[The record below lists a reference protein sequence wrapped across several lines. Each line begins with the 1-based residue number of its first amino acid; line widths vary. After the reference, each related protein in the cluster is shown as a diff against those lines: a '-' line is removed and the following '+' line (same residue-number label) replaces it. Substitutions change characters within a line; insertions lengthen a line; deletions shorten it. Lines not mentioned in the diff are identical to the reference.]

1 MLKYV
6 TLFDALGRHD
16 EIVAKS
22 GGLQGTKDEGLID
35 SILSHMQNDDY
46 YPDFASKLTHLV
58 FSIIKNHA
66 FNDGNKRTSIM
77 LGATFM
83 RINDFGKEI
92 VDNFVVQ
99 MEDVVVAVAENK
111 IDKHLLNEILVSLT
125 TKYEY
130 SDELQSR
137 INNAIS

>member
-6 TLFDALGRHD
+6 TLSDALGRHD

-35 SILSHMQNDDY
+35 SILFHMQNDDY

-66 FNDGNKRTSIM
+66 FNDGNKRTSII

-83 RINDFGKEI
+83 RINDFEREV
-92 VDNFVVQ
+92 VDNFVVK
-99 MEDVVVAVAENK
+99 MENVVVAVAENK
-111 IDKHLLNEILVSLT
+111 IDKIFLNEIIASLT
-125 TKYEY
+125 TQYEY
-130 SDELQSR
+130 SDELQKR

>member
-1 MLKYV
+1 VLKYV
-6 TLFDALGRHD
+6 TLSDALGRHD

-130 SDELQSR
+130 SDELQQL

>member
-1 MLKYV
+1 VLKYV

>member
-6 TLFDALGRHD
+6 TLSDALGRHD

-130 SDELQSR
+130 SDELQQL